1 VSDERATAFSHQPSA
16 FSRPFSGF
24 SSRLPVAQP
33 DKEFAMSTF
42 KKNAFVSDCGEA
54 PGEAEATL
62 RLIAR
67 LPAPA
72 GLEER
77 VKAGLRTARLSAAPA
92 RVSSRARILSF
103 PTRSRLESNWMRSAA
118 AAAIVFVVVGGGWG
132 VYSRVQPAQPAR
144 VTVLPPRVATPGGFS
159 SAGAMR
165 TPQTLNGPVVTH
177 KAAVVPLAAKDS
189 AKAAPAHKTMRGS
202 KGALASKA
210 ATEPAVAPT
219 K

>member
-1 VSDERATAFSHQPSA
+1 M
-16 FSRPFSGF
+16 
-24 SSRLPVAQP
+24 SSTKQNKFG
-33 DKEFAMSTF
+33 D
-42 KKNAFVSDCGEA
+42 DCGA
-54 PGEAEATL
+54 AQGEAEVTL

-77 VKAGLRTARLSAAPA
+77 VKAGLLAAKLSA
-92 RVSSRARILSF
+92 SSGRASKTAHILSF

-144 VTVLPPRVATPGGFS
+144 VIVLPPRVAVPGGFS

-177 KAAVVPLAAKDS
+177 RAAVVPLAAKDS
-189 AKAAPAHKTMRGS
+189 AKAAPAHKTMHGGKGS
-202 KGALASKA
+202 LASKA
-210 ATEPAVAPT
+210 AAEPTVAPT